1 MPTIYELLGV
11 TPPAVLKGYEQS
23 PIEGESF
30 AASLTDPAAASKTTQ
45 FYTMLGQRA
54 IYHEGWLACTVHP
67 PLSGWGKFEHDVWEL
82 YDVAHDR
89 SQSNNL
95 ADREPQR
102 LEELKALWFEKARQ
116 YSGLPLDDRSALE
129 QVLAERPKGTPDR
142 DRYVYYPDC
151 ASVPENSGVAI
162 SGRSYTIAAGVRL
175 DSAAA
180 QGVLYAHGG
189 VAGGHSLYL
198 KDDRLRYAFNWVGT
212 HLQMVESDG
221 PVPPGSHVVTAEFT
235 ATGRSDDPQMPGAKG
250 VLTLYVDDQAVGS
263 GEIVT
268 QPGAFCLV
276 GDGICVGRDD
286 ASPVT
291 HDYVAPFPFTGGKID
306 RVVVD
311 VSGDKYI
318 DHEAQVRGWFLLD

>member
-1 MPTIYELLGV
+1 
-11 TPPAVLKGYEQS
+11 
-23 PIEGESF
+23 
-30 AASLTDPAAASKTTQ
+30 
-45 FYTMLGQRA
+45 MLGQRA

-82 YDVAHDR
+82 YDVEHDR

-129 QVLAERPKGTPDR
+129 QILAERPKGTPDR
-142 DRYVYYPDC
+142 DRYIYYPDC

-162 SGRSYTIAAGVRL
+162 SGRSYTIAAGVRRRFG
-175 DSAAA
+175 SGPGRAVRPRRSRRRPQPVPQGRPAAVRVQLGRHA
-180 QGVLYAHGG
+180 PA
-189 VAGGHSLYL
+189 
-198 KDDRLRYAFNWVGT
+198 
-212 HLQMVESDG
+212 DG
-221 PVPPGSHVVTAEFT
+221 RVRRTVPPGSHVVTAEFT